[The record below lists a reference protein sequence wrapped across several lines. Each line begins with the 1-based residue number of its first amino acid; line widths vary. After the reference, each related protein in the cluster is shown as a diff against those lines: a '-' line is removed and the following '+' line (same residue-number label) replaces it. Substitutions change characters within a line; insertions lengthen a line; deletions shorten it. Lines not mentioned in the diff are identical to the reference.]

1 MKKDLNKKI
10 EKLKLND
17 VPVESIIH
25 CDDCNKYYDATE
37 KLFGDLH
44 LVEDSTKDWSIYFN
58 KNELLCEPCIEKR
71 FK

>member
-1 MKKDLNKKI
+1 MKKDLNKEI

-37 KLFGDLH
+37 KLL
-44 LVEDSTKDWSIYFN
+44 EIY
-58 KNELLCEPCIEKR
+58 I
-71 FK
+71 